1 MISVHPTVD
10 INLFVY
16 NGAATLA
23 ETIESIVAQT
33 WPALTL
39 TLIDN
44 GSTDA
49 TRDIAQLYA
58 DRVNWIRVRK
68 NHANTGAVANC
79 QRAFWHGD
87 ADFVMPKTADDLLAP
102 DFVARLMAVL
112 LEHPGTALCHA
123 AGLVFTGPGTVRTV
137 YPPEH
142 RLFAVGPDP
151 VERAWQVM
159 SHYTTAPGFWGIY
172 RRAAV
177 DRLLRIPYRSGWDH
191 AVLAELAL
199 YGEIRHVP
207 DCLYWRRDGG
217 GPVLRLARECTAYAQ
232 RGLPVDD
239 ELADPGWRTPLIT
252 TAFNHL
258 EVFSLARIEPE
269 RRNTLMQLAVQ
280 VFRARWL
287 PLMRREAA
295 AFRSQLP
302 GLMATLVQQD
312 RVVAGWMARHLSEAL
327 IAIETILPEED
338 FSIAQLEIA
347 TLTAERLR
355 PQAA

>member
-1 MISVHPTVD
+1 M
-10 INLFVY
+10 
-16 NGAATLA
+16 
-23 ETIESIVAQT
+23 
-33 WPALTL
+33 
-39 TLIDN
+39 IDN

-49 TRDIAQLYA
+49 TREIAQRYA
-58 DRVNWIRVRK
+58 DEVDWIRVRK

-102 DFVARLMAVL
+102 DFVARVMAVL
-112 LEHPGTALCHA
+112 QEHPATVMCHA
-123 AGLVFTGPGTVRTV
+123 GGLVFTGPGVVSTV
-137 YPPEH
+137 YPSEH

-151 VERAWQVM
+151 VERARHVM
-159 SHYTTAPGFWGIY
+159 SHYTTAPSFWGIY
-172 RRAAV
+172 RRSAV

-191 AVLAELAL
+191 AVLAELSL

-207 DCLYWRRDGG
+207 DLLYLRRGGG

-239 ELADPGWRTPLIT
+239 ALADPAWRTPLIT
-252 TAFNHL
+252 TAFNHI
-258 EVFSLARIEPE
+258 EVFSLARIEPD
-269 RRNTLMQLAVQ
+269 RRKMLMELAVQ

-295 AFRSQLP
+295 AFRSELP
-302 GLMATLVQQD
+302 TMMTALARQD
-312 RVVAGWMARHLSEAL
+312 GVAASWMARHLGEAL
-327 IAIETILPEED
+327 TAIETMLPDAD
-338 FSIAQLEIA
+338 FALTHLEIA
-347 TLTAERLR
+347 MLAGDRLR